1 MMQQEILYAPFAR
14 PLYLMAKPVGSV
26 CNLACSYC
34 YYLEKAHLYHPDGGG
49 KGFVMSDALLER
61 FIRQYIESQTMPQ
74 VLFTWHGGETLMRP
88 LSFYRKVMELQR
100 RYAGGRTIDNCL
112 QTNGTLLTDEWCRFF
127 RENGWLIGVSID
139 GPQEFHDAY
148 RRNRQGGP
156 SWRKVMKGIE
166 LLQRHGVEWNALAV
180 VNNLNADHPLEF
192 YDFFRSIDCHYIQ
205 FSPIVE
211 RLLPHADGRHLAA
224 PADAGDIPLA
234 PFSVSPRQWGDFLC
248 ALFDEWVRRDVG
260 SYFVQLFDA
269 TLAGWVGE
277 QPGVCTLA
285 ETCGQAGVI
294 EFNGDADSCHH
305 FPLPEYRPGTT
316 QPQTITEMMYSPRQ
330 QHFGAA
336 KRDSLPAQC
345 RECPYL
351 MACHGECPKNR
362 FAHTATGEPGL
373 NYLCPGYYQYF
384 DHVAP
389 YMDFMK
395 RELQV
400 GRPPA
405 NVMHLFHR

>member
-1 MMQQEILYAPFAR
+1 MNQQKILYAPFAR

-127 RENGWLIGVSID
+127 RDNGWLIGVSID
-139 GPQEFHDAY
+139 GPREFHDAY

-156 SWRKVMKGIE
+156 SWYKVMKGIE

-192 YDFFRSIDCHYIQ
+192 YDFFRSMGCHYIQ

-234 PFSVSPRQWGDFLC
+234 PYSVTPRQWGDFLC
-248 ALFDEWVRRDVG
+248 ALFDEWVKRDVG
-260 SYFVQLFDA
+260 SYFIQLFDA

-294 EFNGDADSCHH
+294 EYNGDVYSCDH
-305 FPLPEYRPGTT
+305 FVFPEYRLGNI
-316 QPQTITEMMYSPRQ
+316 QSQTITEMMYSPRQ
-330 QHFGAA
+330 QRFGAA
-336 KRDSLPAQC
+336 KRDTLPTQC
-345 RECPYL
+345 RECRYL

-373 NYLCPGYYQYF
+373 NYLCEGYYRYF

-395 RELQV
+395 RELLA
-400 GRPPA
+400 GRAPA
-405 NVMHLFHR
+405 NVMQHLTE